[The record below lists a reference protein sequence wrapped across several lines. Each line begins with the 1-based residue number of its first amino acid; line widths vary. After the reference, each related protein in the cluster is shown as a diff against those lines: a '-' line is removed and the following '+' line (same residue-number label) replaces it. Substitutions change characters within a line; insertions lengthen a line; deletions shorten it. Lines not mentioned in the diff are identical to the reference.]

1 MSFYRD
7 EIDGLRAVAVIP
19 VILYHAGCTSYFAG
33 GYIGVDIFFVISG
46 YLITSVIENERE
58 QEIFS
63 LVHFYERRCRRIL
76 PALYFILFVSSI
88 FAYYWMLPDQLK
100 EFGQTLISIV
110 ALSSNIFFW
119 WKDDGYFTQLTELNP
134 CVHTWSLA
142 VEEQFYFIFP
152 LICYFSGKKNRCLI
166 ILLIFLALI
175 SFFLAQWGGNF
186 QSTSNHQFHMF
197 SQHSWASFYLP
208 IGRAWELLLGS
219 FAAFYLRL
227 NRSVSVAS
235 SNKYNEFFAFIGL
248 VLIIISIVFFDNKN
262 VPPFPN
268 CYTLIP
274 TLGATLIILF
284 GQNNTLVGRLLSI
297 RPLRWIGLISYSA
310 YLWHQP
316 LLAFIRLR
324 SNTTPGILSMLMIVC
339 IVFPLSSFSY
349 VFIEQPFRNKKRFSR
364 KQILSVSCITAV
376 ITFILA
382 FFLIQTATYQT
393 LLLNKADDSY
403 LSDLAKYGH
412 GGYVERAFNVLRQNK
427 NTFSIRTSTIN
438 KRLILIGDSFAQDF
452 YNIIIEGKHLTNY
465 EMRVFFIHGRC
476 QMYIGP
482 EDRKQF
488 INAIDHQICTNRND
502 IKYALPVIRQA
513 DVIILSGKWFEW
525 SAKRLP
531 MTLKLLN
538 LTKKQ
543 QIFVIGRK
551 HFGNVNPKL
560 YVNKS
565 TEYRLKQYQYP
576 SIDVIKVNSLL
587 EKTIDKSIFVNIL
600 KMICTGYNRTC
611 PLFTRDG
618 KLISYD
624 GRHLTKY
631 GAIYVGNIIFKNKPL
646 NKL

>member
-1 MSFYRD
+1 MSFYRN

-19 VILYHAGCTSYFAG
+19 VVLYHTGCTSYFAG

-58 QEIFS
+58 EDKFS

-76 PALYFILFVSSI
+76 PALFFILFISSI
-88 FAYYWMLPDQLK
+88 FAYHWMLPDQLK
-100 EFGQTLISIV
+100 ECGQTLISIV

-134 CVHTWSLA
+134 FIHTWSLA
-142 VEEQFYFIFP
+142 VEEQFYFVFP
-152 LICYFSGKKNRCLI
+152 LICYFSGKKKHCLI
-166 ILLIFLALI
+166 ILLIFLTLF

-186 QSTSNHQFHMF
+186 QSTSNHHFHMF

-219 FAAFYLRL
+219 FAAFYLKL
-227 NRSVSVAS
+227 KRSVR
-235 SNKYNEFFAFIGL
+235 
-248 VLIIISIVFFDNKN
+248 N

-268 CYTLIP
+268 SYTLIP
-274 TLGATLIILF
+274 TVGATLIILF
-284 GQNNTLVGRLLSI
+284 GQDDTLVGRLLSI
-297 RPLRWIGLISYSA
+297 RPLRWIGLISYSV

-316 LLAFIRLR
+316 LLAFVRIRAT
-324 SNTTPGILSMLMIVC
+324 NTPEILPMLMIVS
-339 IVFPLSSFSY
+339 IVFPLSTFSY
-349 VFIEQPFRNKKRFSR
+349 LFIEKPFRNKNNFSR
-364 KQILSVSCITAV
+364 KQIFSASCITAV
-376 ITFILA
+376 MTFILA
-382 FFLIQTATYQT
+382 LFLIQTATNRT
-393 LLLNKADDSY
+393 LLLNKAADSY

-412 GGYVERAFNVLRQNK
+412 GGYVEGAFDALRQK
-427 NTFSIRTSTIN
+427 TNTFSTQTSIIN
-438 KRLILIGDSFAQDF
+438 KKLILIGDSFAQDF

-465 EMRVFFIHGRC
+465 EIRVFFVHGRC

-488 INAIDHQICTNRND
+488 INAIDQQTCENRND
-502 IKYALPVIRQA
+502 IKYALPLIRQA

-525 SAKRLP
+525 SVKRLP

-538 LTKKQ
+538 LTKQQ

-551 HFGNVNPKL
+551 HFGNVNLKL

-576 SIDVIKVNSLL
+576 SKEVIEINNLL
-587 EKTIDKSIFVNIL
+587 EKTIDEFIFVNIL

-611 PLFTRDG
+611 PIFTRDG
-618 KLISYD
+618 KLITYD

-646 NKL
+646 NRL

>member
-227 NRSVSVAS
+227 NRSVS
-235 SNKYNEFFAFIGL
+235 K
-248 VLIIISIVFFDNKN
+248 
-262 VPPFPN
+262 
-268 CYTLIP
+268 
-274 TLGATLIILF
+274 
-284 GQNNTLVGRLLSI
+284 I
-297 RPLRWIGLISYSA
+297 RSW
-310 YLWHQP
+310 
-316 LLAFIRLR
+316 
-324 SNTTPGILSMLMIVC
+324 
-339 IVFPLSSFSY
+339 
-349 VFIEQPFRNKKRFSR
+349 
-364 KQILSVSCITAV
+364 
-376 ITFILA
+376 
-382 FFLIQTATYQT
+382 
-393 LLLNKADDSY
+393 
-403 LSDLAKYGH
+403 
-412 GGYVERAFNVLRQNK
+412 GYVERAFNVLRQNK
-427 NTFSIRTSTIN
+427 NTFSIRTSTTN

-624 GRHLTKY
+624 GRYLTKY
-631 GAIYVGNIIFKNKPL
+631 DAIYVGNIIFKNKPL